1 MDVEKAYGIIKALA
15 EGTNPFTGEVLDGT
29 HVCQAPDAV
38 RALCQAANELERMA
52 KRERGLQ
59 RARLTLPENTGKEW
73 SLDEDRM
80 LLSRFRNG
88 LAVEDMATFH
98 GRTPNSIRARLEKL
112 GQVAAQ
118 SPAATRHSVPNET
131 PPSETR
137 N

>member
-1 MDVEKAYGIIKALA
+1 MDIDKSYAIIKALA
-15 EGTNPFTGEVLDGT
+15 EGTNPFTGEVLDTG
-29 HVCQAPDAV
+29 HVCQHPDAV
-38 RALCQAANELERMA
+38 RALFHAATELERMA
-52 KRERGLQ
+52 KRERALK

-88 LAVEDMATFH
+88 LAVEDMAVFH
-98 GRTPNSIRARLEKL
+98 GRTANSIRARLEKL
-112 GQVAAQ
+112 GQAIGQ
-118 SPAATRHSVPNET
+118 PASMSRLA